1 MPGATPGLPIA
12 HALSGVHNI
21 MIHTDVYYDR
31 PVVYK
36 LTTSLRDKYITLDSW
51 FDPFN
56 YEQTNK
62 DVPNTYLRPVS
73 FVSNDAA
80 VSPVIGDDYE

>member
-1 MPGATPGLPIA
+1 VPGATPGLPIA
-12 HALSGVHNI
+12 VAMSAAYLLI
-21 MIHTDVYYDR
+21 MIHTDVYYGR
-31 PVVYK
+31 PIVYK

-51 FDPFN
+51 MDPVN
-56 YEQTNK
+56 YKQTNR

-80 VSPVIGDDYE
+80 VYPDID

>member
-1 MPGATPGLPIA
+1 MQRLAVPIA
-12 HALSGVHNI
+12 DAMSAASLLI
-21 MIHTDVYYDR
+21 MIHTDVYYGR

-51 FDPFN
+51 MEPIN
-56 YEQTNK
+56 YKQTIK
-62 DVPNTYLRPVS
+62 DVANTYLRPVS

-80 VSPVIGDDYE
+80 AYLD

>member
-1 MPGATPGLPIA
+1 
-12 HALSGVHNI
+12 
-21 MIHTDVYYDR
+21 MIHTDKYYVR

-36 LTTSLRDKYITLDSW
+36 LTTSMRDKYITLDSW
-51 FDPFN
+51 VMPGI
-56 YEQTNK
+56 YKQTNK

-80 VSPVIGDDYE
+80 VYQEVN

>member
-1 MPGATPGLPIA
+1 MQCLAVPIA
-12 HALSGVHNI
+12 HALSGVNHNI
-21 MIHTDVYYDR
+21 MIHTDVYYGR

-51 FDPFN
+51 MDPLN
-56 YEQTNK
+56 YKQTNR
-62 DVPNTYLRPVS
+62 DVANTYLRPVS

-80 VSPVIGDDYE
+80 VYPD

>member
-1 MPGATPGLPIA
+1 
-12 HALSGVHNI
+12 
-21 MIHTDVYYDR
+21 MIHTDVYYGR

-51 FDPFN
+51 TEPTN
-56 YEQTNK
+56 YKQTSNT
-62 DVPNTYLRPVS
+62 VVNTYLLPVS

-80 VSPVIGDDYE
+80 VYPD

>member
-1 MPGATPGLPIA
+1 MRCLPVPIA

-21 MIHTDVYYDR
+21 MIHTDVYYSR

-36 LTTSLRDKYITLDSW
+36 LTTNLRDKYITLDSW
-51 FDPFN
+51 MHPIN
-56 YEQTNK
+56 YKQTNM

-80 VSPVIGDDYE
+80 VYPD

>member
-1 MPGATPGLPIA
+1 MQCLAVPIA
-12 HALSGVHNI
+12 HALSGVNHNI
-21 MIHTDVYYDR
+21 MIHTDVYYGR

-51 FDPFN
+51 MDPIN
-56 YEQTNK
+56 YKQTNR
-62 DVPNTYLRPVS
+62 DVANTYLRPVS

-80 VSPVIGDDYE
+80 AYLD

>member
-1 MPGATPGLPIA
+1 MQRLAVPIA
-12 HALSGVHNI
+12 DAMSAASLLI
-21 MIHTDVYYDR
+21 MIHTDVYYGR

-51 FDPFN
+51 EQPVN
-56 YEQTNK
+56 YKQTSK

-80 VSPVIGDDYE
+80 VYPD

>member
-1 MPGATPGLPIA
+1 
-12 HALSGVHNI
+12 
-21 MIHTDVYYDR
+21 MIHTDVYYGR

-51 FDPFN
+51 MDPEL
-56 YEQTNK
+56 YKQTNR

-80 VSPVIGDDYE
+80 SYLD